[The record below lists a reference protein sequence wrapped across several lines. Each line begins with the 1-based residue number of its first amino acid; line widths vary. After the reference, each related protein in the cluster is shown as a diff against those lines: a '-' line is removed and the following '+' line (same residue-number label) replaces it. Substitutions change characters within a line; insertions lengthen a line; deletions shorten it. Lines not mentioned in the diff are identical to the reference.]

1 MKAEIF
7 LTIMIIVT
15 ANSALLYTLIARPFS
30 RSYNKPNAFSMDKI
44 SPVNDI
50 IIPMIWTGVI
60 LLNAWDLACLIALP

>member
-1 MKAEIF
+1 MKTDIF
-7 LTIMIIVT
+7 LTIMIIIT
-15 ANSALLYTLIARPFS
+15 ANSALLYTLIVRPFS
-30 RSYNKPNAFSMDKI
+30 GGYNKLNAFSIDKI